1 MAMQLD
7 KVFGASQHL
16 RPTWVKALAPALVLA
31 CAATSLVAQTTRD
44 SQKMLDK
51 SFTSSAGAV
60 KYLLYV
66 PANYDATKRYPLVVS
81 LRGQGST
88 YIQATDNFEMAHPW
102 IVDSIQARVPHFIMV
117 PEPITGT
124 WGPIGQSPSNG
135 VMNGSSKGVLEAVED
150 LKKQYSLDS
159 NRFVLTGFSLGG
171 SGVYHIIELKPN
183 YWAAAIP
190 TSAGG
195 DSNQIESMAKTPI
208 WHHQGST
215 DGTAGIRMAKAL
227 DDHKYKVVRVVVDF
241 TINNPAGWRTAVQG
255 GAKPE
260 DVAFKNIKAPV
271 TLDSLRRAIA
281 GGAKYIYTE
290 LTGGNH
296 EAGWMGAAHNP
307 LLATW
312 AFSKVRGGS
321 TVSIAYKPTDRP
333 NGRANKATHRFLRA
347 GTTSADITAD
357 NAANALFDLQ
367 GRQLRPIRDKHF
379 SAWILH

>member
-1 MAMQLD
+1 MHMRGIKWGRMSRFMRGGVGVGLLA
-7 KVFGASQHL
+7 FAS
-16 RPTWVKALAPALVLA
+16 AF
-31 CAATSLVAQTTRD
+31 AQTTRD

-135 VMNGSSKGVLEAVED
+135 VMNNSSKGVLEAVED
-150 LKKQYSLDS
+150 LKKQYSLDT

-171 SGVYHIIELKPN
+171 SGVYHNIELKPN
-183 YWAAAIP
+183 FWAAAIP

-195 DSNQIESMAKTPI
+195 DSSQIEAMAKTPI
-208 WHHQGST
+208 WHHQGSL

-227 DDHKYKVVRVVVDF
+227 DDHRYKVVRFTVDF
-241 TINNPAGWRTAVQG
+241 TINNPGAWRTATQG

-260 DVAFKNIKAPV
+260 DVAFKNARAPV
-271 TLDSLRRAIA
+271 TVDSLRRAIA
-281 GGAKYIYTE
+281 GGANYIYTE

-321 TVSIAYKPTDRP
+321 TVSLAPKKDRTQHKQALQGGLNQPTWM
-333 NGRANKATHRFLRA
+333 HRKVTRED
-347 GTTSADITAD
+347 G
-357 NAANALFDLQ
+357 AALIFDTQ
-367 GRQLRPIRDKHF
+367 GRQLRLSRDALTLRP
-379 SAWILH
+379 SL